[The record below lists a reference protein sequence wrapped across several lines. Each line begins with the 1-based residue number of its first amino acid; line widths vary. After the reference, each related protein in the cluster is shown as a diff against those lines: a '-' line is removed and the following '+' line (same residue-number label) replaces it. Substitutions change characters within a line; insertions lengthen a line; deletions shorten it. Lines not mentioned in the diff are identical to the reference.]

1 MEKPEE
7 DPKRH
12 RVPKVP
18 GADVQSADPMSR
30 HLQCPN
36 CGKKLTNR
44 SCKWWCACGYHES
57 CADG

>member
-1 MEKPEE
+1 ML
-7 DPKRH
+7 
-12 RVPKVP
+12 RVN
-18 GADVQSADPMSR
+18 GASKDPMDR

>member
-1 MEKPEE
+1 MSGRSAQGKEGAEEK
-7 DPKRH
+7 KRAE
-12 RVPKVP
+12 PP
-18 GADVQSADPMSR
+18 PDPMAR